1 MKYIIICIIL
11 IGCSATEKKYECSK
25 KNQDSI
31 ACKATRKSINQTTFL
46 ATSIYYKQG
55 KISIPTGKNNVLSE
69 VLRFSKLYNSKIH
82 LISNSKDDSS
92 SVQKN
97 RLKKL
102 SNYFIKNNIPVE
114 NLKQKITKTPS
125 YRNGKINTNLSRKIE
140 IYLEY

>member
-1 MKYIIICIIL
+1 MKYLIISLIL
-11 IGCSATEKKYECSK
+11 MGCSATEKKYECSK

-31 ACKATRKSINQTTFL
+31 ACKATRENINQTTFL

-55 KISIPTGKNNVLSE
+55 STSIPTGKNNVLSE
-69 VLRFSKLYNSKIH
+69 ILRFSKLYNSKIH
-82 LISNSKDDSS
+82 LISNSKDDSFS
-92 SVQKN
+92 IQKN
-97 RLKKL
+97 RIKKL
-102 SNYFIKNNIPVE
+102 STYFIKNNISTE